1 VNNLAHKSEIVA
13 TTCASARRS
22 SGSNSLRTQSGAG
35 NHLAKLLFK
44 PYDSQ
49 SKGHIKASPVDT
61 SALNE
66 ARIQ

>member
-1 VNNLAHKSEIVA
+1 VHQRAEAVA
-13 TTCASARRS
+13 QTHSAPKAVQGIIQPS
-22 SGSNSLRTQSGAG
+22 
-35 NHLAKLLFK
+35 KLLFK

>member
-1 VNNLAHKSEIVA
+1 MLKVGQFDTGTPND
-13 TTCASARRS
+13 T
-22 SGSNSLRTQSGAG
+22 
-35 NHLAKLLFK
+35 
-44 PYDSQ
+44 Q